1 MATKVRGGQGS
12 VLSRKPRQRETQE
25 CSSCQIN
32 SDRSNKMRTT
42 VSIGLS
48 NTEVICDL
56 DESCFNEYLGA
67 KSDSEEMNGSQ

>member
-1 MATKVRGGQGS
+1 
-12 VLSRKPRQRETQE
+12 
-25 CSSCQIN
+25 
-32 SDRSNKMRTT
+32 MRTT

-67 KSDSEEMNGSQ
+67 KPDSEEMNGSQ